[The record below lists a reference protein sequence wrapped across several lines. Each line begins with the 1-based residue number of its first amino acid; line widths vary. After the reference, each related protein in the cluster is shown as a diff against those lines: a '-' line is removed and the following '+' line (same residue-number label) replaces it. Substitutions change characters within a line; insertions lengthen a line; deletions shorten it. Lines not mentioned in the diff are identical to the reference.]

1 MHDITDDARACV
13 HTVDLPGARAWSVVL
28 RRGHALRLTDLDGGA
43 NCAALFYNAANPTE
57 RYNMADTLK
66 AQHTAMLTA
75 GHVCYSDM
83 GRVLVSITHDERG
96 WHDTFCGVSDAAL
109 VARKYG
115 ELRYQE
121 ARNAFH
127 RNGRELFLIE
137 LGKHGLGRRDLVA
150 NVNFFS
156 RVTVAEDGGLDFVAP
171 LAGAGDTVELRAEMD
186 TLVILNTCPHPLD
199 PAPHWAPRPV
209 RASIVKV
216 PPAAADD
223 ACRTSS
229 AENGRG
235 FANTAI
241 YHCQCTHG
249 APA

>member
-1 MHDITDDARACV
+1 MTDPLLHA
-13 HTVDLPGARAWSVVL
+13 VDLPGARAWSTIL
-28 RRGHALRLTDLDGGA
+28 RRGYALRLTDLTGGA
-43 NCAALFYNAANPTE
+43 NCAALFFNAAAPTE

-66 AQHTAMLTA
+66 AQHTAFLTA

-96 WHDTFCGVSDAAL
+96 WHDTLCGVSDAAL
-109 VARKYG
+109 VARQYG
-115 ELRYQE
+115 ESRYQE

-127 RNGRELFLIE
+127 RNGRDLFLIE

-156 RVTVAEDGGLDFVAP
+156 QVLVAEDGALSFVPAP
-171 LAGAGDTVELRAEMD
+171 GAAGDMVELRAEMD
-186 TLVILNTCPHPLD
+186 TLVVLNTSPHPLD
-199 PAPHWAPRPV
+199 PATRWAPRPV
-209 RASIVKV
+209 RAAIVAV

-235 FANTAI
+235 FANTEI
-241 YHCQCTHG
+241 YHCQCRHG